1 MKARARCRRL
11 KSFDDAMR
19 LGYSECERWT
29 LLAWRFVPS
38 ANEFGMAAREGRV
51 RQLDRFIVDE
61 MEVLWVS
68 IAESIVSLS

>member
-1 MKARARCRRL
+1 M
-11 KSFDDAMR
+11 
-19 LGYSECERWT
+19 
-29 LLAWRFVPS
+29 LAWRFVPS

-68 IAESIVSLS
+68 IAESIVSLEIGHKLKLGCKLIDSSIPPTYSPSS